1 MLEKNSEKKHTLRQL
16 RAQDIIDNVMFN
28 QEMNMLRKAA
38 EDYRNE
44 LAVLGTYTSAEA
56 YEITEL
62 DKLLKFTETTALF
75 DEFSDELFTAFVDH
89 IIVYDRDCIEF
100 RLKCGLTLKEVL

>member
-1 MLEKNSEKKHTLRQL
+1 
-16 RAQDIIDNVMFN
+16 MFN

-56 YEITEL
+56 YEICWI
-62 DKLLKFTETTALF
+62 FAPF
-75 DEFSDELFTAFVDH
+75 
-89 IIVYDRDCIEF
+89 
-100 RLKCGLTLKEVL
+100 G